1 MNSGAVRI
9 YKNQINGEFVDS
21 VSGKTLERTNPV
33 TGEVVSRFAD
43 STEEDI
49 NAAVTAARNAFDKGP
64 WPRMTGVERS
74 RILYNLAR
82 RLEQETEML
91 ARIETEECG
100 KIIKIARGD
109 IAGTVAEIDYAAG
122 LAQQI
127 HGESYNN
134 LGEKYIAYTMRE
146 PIGVVGIIVPWNF
159 PTFVF
164 SLSFPFALAAGCT
177 VVVKA
182 SSNTPGTST
191 EICRMAEEV
200 GVPKGV
206 INVVNGRGATAGA
219 ALVQHPDVD
228 RICFTGST
236 EVGKDIIEK
245 SCETFKRVCAEL
257 GGKAA
262 SVVFADADIDDA
274 IDGTMLGIFYHQ
286 GEVCCAT
293 SRLIVEDSIADELI
307 GKLVER
313 TKKLRIGD
321 PMNDD
326 TDVTTMVDEAQFN
339 KVMEYIEV
347 GKAEGARLA
356 TGGRSVTVDECK
368 CGYFIEPTI
377 FDSVARNMRIF
388 QEEIFGP
395 VLTITRFKTVEEAIE
410 LANDTQFGLSNAVW
424 TKDIDKAMV
433 VSRALKSGSV
443 WVNTAVDLTTQLPY
457 GGYKASGVG
466 RESGNMGMEEFTEVK
481 GVKIHI
487 GKRSP
492 FYQV

>member
-1 MNSGAVRI
+1 MKNGAVRV
-9 YKNQINGEFVDS
+9 YKNQINGKFVDS
-21 VSGKTLERTNPV
+21 VSGKMLERINPV

-43 STEEDI
+43 STEEDM
-49 NAAVTAARNAFDKGP
+49 NVAVAAAREAFDKGP

-82 RLEQETEML
+82 KIEQESEML
-91 ARIETEECG
+91 ARIETEEGG
-100 KIIKIARGD
+100 KVIKIARGD
-109 IAGTVAEIDYAAG
+109 IAVSIAEIDYAAG

-177 VVVKA
+177 VVVKPA
-182 SSNTPGTST
+182 SNTPGTAA

-206 INVVNGRGATAGA
+206 INVVSGRGGRVGT

-236 EVGKDIIEK
+236 EVGKDIMRK
-245 SCETFKRVCAEL
+245 SSETFKRVCAEL

-262 SVVFADADIDDA
+262 GVVFADADIDDA
-274 IDGTMLGIFYHQ
+274 IDGTMFGIFYHQ

-293 SRLIVEDSIADELI
+293 SRLLIEDSIADEFI
-307 GKLVER
+307 AKLVER

-321 PMNDD
+321 PMDEK
-326 TDVTTMVDEAQFN
+326 TDITTMIDEAQF
-339 KVMEYIEV
+339 KTVMDYIEI
-347 GKAEGARLA
+347 GKAEGAKIVA
-356 TGGRSVTVDECK
+356 GGKSVSVKECK

-377 FDSVARNMRIF
+377 FDDVKRNMRIF

-395 VLTITRFKTVEEAIE
+395 VLTVTRFKTVDEAID
-410 LANDTQFGLSNAVW
+410 LANDTQYGLANAVW
-424 TKDIDKAMV
+424 TKDIDKAMI

-457 GGYKASGVG
+457 GGYKESGVG

-487 GKRSP
+487 GKRAP